1 MGPTTSQYHFTVTT
15 RTGPQID
22 LDQSIP
28 NFAISRVPRP
38 ACTTSNSPTPFV
50 ADFCR
55 RGIAQQRRACCLSA
69 SPTNATRRLASMT
82 PGAPV
87 RRDDYFF
94 FAAAF
99 RFVVFFAVVF
109 FAADLVFALAFFAIL
124 PS

>member
-1 MGPTTSQYHFTVTT
+1 MRHGGWH
-15 RTGPQID
+15 
-22 LDQSIP
+22 
-28 NFAISRVPRP
+28 
-38 ACTTSNSPTPFV
+38 
-50 ADFCR
+50 
-55 RGIAQQRRACCLSA
+55 
-69 SPTNATRRLASMT
+69 RLT

-87 RRDDYFF
+87 RRADYFF

>member
-1 MGPTTSQYHFTVTT
+1 MTTQTGSQV
-15 RTGPQID
+15 D

-28 NFAISRVPRP
+28 NFAIPECRDPR
-38 ACTTSNSPTPFV
+38 AGTSNSPTPFV

-55 RGIAQQRRACCLSA
+55 RGVLQQRRACCLST